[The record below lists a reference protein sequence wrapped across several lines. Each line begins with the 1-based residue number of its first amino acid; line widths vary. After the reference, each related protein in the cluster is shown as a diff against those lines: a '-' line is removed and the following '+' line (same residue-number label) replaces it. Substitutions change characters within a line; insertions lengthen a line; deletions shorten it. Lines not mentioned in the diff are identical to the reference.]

1 MTAGKLASAK
11 PSATTDTLLYRSPIG
26 SSASAVLNVTN
37 QGSSASTYKVGLRD
51 YDQILTVDAS
61 NYEYRKGNVVSTYQL
76 DLIPGVQANALV
88 PGSLITTD
96 SQNATFRYLDVVT
109 DDSIIEVPTKVDD
122 VGNFNLGIAPTGGTI
137 EAGDTLTGANGLT
150 ALVYSYQST
159 TNTISAGIPD
169 VSSAATN
176 LRFANLTNVASG
188 KYVAIPGVDTTP
200 GSNDF
205 EIVLLG
211 TFTGFI
217 SAVTRAQFGTTASA
231 HKSGSTCSVLGT
243 TATTTTLSSGIDGV
257 VTSLDVASATGLT
270 IGNYIKID
278 NELMEIL
285 GINGATVDVSRGR
298 FGTTA
303 AAHLAAATV
312 SYFTYDDRVILNFF
326 DQDEVVTVGPVASE
340 VNYSTLTNNPFSPT
354 KKFVYDI
361 GSVGIYQNITNFSA
375 ILNRTYR
382 FLQNDSSNTNH
393 SLRFRL
399 TGETAE
405 YATGVSIVGIAGS
418 AGAYTQIDITSTTS
432 VNLNI
437 VDLDEDGLGGG
448 VTIDNTPL
456 YNSIYVYDIDGTIS
470 VTDSF
475 DTGSGSN
482 DVGAVHI
489 GPYGYVHSY
498 SGTALKVSLGLNSV
512 AFAEITTSITGSNGT
527 KTITVGSATGL
538 VKGMSVSGTGIASG
552 ARITAISGTTVTL
565 SISNTGAVSGTGTFE
580 HMLYDSPREVG
591 VVRSFATVSSLTS
604 VTSVNAED
612 YILFDKSL
620 ATKVTDKNTSIVVG
634 PGQSIV
640 VNSSVADLS
649 YVLNGFEDTTSDF
662 EVLLYNRV
670 TI

>member
-1 MTAGKLASAK
+1 
-11 PSATTDTLLYRSPIG
+11 
-26 SSASAVLNVTN
+26 
-37 QGSSASTYKVGLRD
+37 
-51 YDQILTVDAS
+51 
-61 NYEYRKGNVVSTYQL
+61 
-76 DLIPGVQANALV
+76 
-88 PGSLITTD
+88 
-96 SQNATFRYLDVVT
+96 
-109 DDSIIEVPTKVDD
+109 
-122 VGNFNLGIAPTGGTI
+122 
-137 EAGDTLTGANGLT
+137 
-150 ALVYSYQST
+150 
-159 TNTISAGIPD
+159 
-169 VSSAATN
+169 
-176 LRFANLTNVASG
+176 
-188 KYVAIPGVDTTP
+188 
-200 GSNDF
+200 
-205 EIVLLG
+205 
-211 TFTGFI
+211 
-217 SAVTRAQFGTTASA
+217 
-231 HKSGSTCSVLGT
+231 
-243 TATTTTLSSGIDGV
+243 
-257 VTSLDVASATGLT
+257 
-270 IGNYIKID
+270 
-278 NELMEIL
+278 
-285 GINGATVDVSRGR
+285 
-298 FGTTA
+298 
-303 AAHLAAATV
+303 
-312 SYFTYDDRVILNFF
+312 
-326 DQDEVVTVGPVASE
+326 VTVGPVASE

-565 SISNTGAVSGTGTFE
+565 SIANTGAVSGTGTFE

>member
-122 VGNFNLGIAPTGGTI
+122 VGNFNLGVAPTGGTI
-137 EAGDTLTGANGLT
+137 AAGDTLTGANGLT

-159 TNTISAGIPD
+159 TNAISAGIPD
-169 VSSAATN
+169 VTSAATN

-188 KYVAIPGVDTTP
+188 KYVAIPGVSTTP

-285 GINGATVDVSRGR
+285 GINGTTIDVSRGR

-565 SISNTGAVSGTGTFE
+565 SIANTGAVSGTGTFE

-604 VTSVNAED
+604 ATSVNAED

>member
-122 VGNFNLGIAPTGGTI
+122 VGNFNLGVAPTGGTI
-137 EAGDTLTGANGLT
+137 AAGDTLTGANGLT

-159 TNTISAGIPD
+159 TNAISAGIPD
-169 VSSAATN
+169 VTSAATN

-188 KYVAIPGVDTTP
+188 KYVAIPGVSTTP

-285 GINGATVDVSRGR
+285 GINGTTIDVSRGR

-565 SISNTGAVSGTGTFE
+565 SIANTGAVSGTGTFE

>member
-37 QGSSASTYKVGLRD
+37 QGSSAATYKVALRD
-51 YDQILTVDAS
+51 YDQVLTLDAS
-61 NYEYRKGNVVSTYQL
+61 NYLYRKGNVVSTYQL

-96 SQNATFRYLDVVT
+96 SENATFRYLDVVT

-122 VGNFNLGIAPTGGTI
+122 VGNFNLTTAPTGGTI
-137 EAGDTLTGANGLT
+137 EAGDILTGANGLT
-150 ALVYSYQST
+150 ALVYSFQST

-169 VSSAATN
+169 VTSAATN
-176 LRFANLTNVASG
+176 LRFANLTNVAAG
-188 KYVAIPGVDTTP
+188 KYVAIPGLDTTP
-200 GSNDF
+200 GANDY

-217 SAVTRAQFGTTASA
+217 SAVTRAQFGTTATA
-231 HKSGSTCSVLGT
+231 HKSGSTCPVLGT
-243 TATTTTLSSGIDGV
+243 TATTTTLSTGIDAV
-257 VTSLDVASATGLT
+257 VTSLDVASSAGLT

-285 GINGATVDVSRGR
+285 GINGNTINVNREML
-298 FGTTA
+298 GTTA

-312 SYFTYDDRVILNFF
+312 NYYTLDGRVILNFF
-326 DQDEVVTVGPVASE
+326 DQNEAITVGSVAAE

-361 GSVGIYQNITNFSA
+361 GSVGVYQNVTNFSV
-375 ILNRTYR
+375 ILDRTYR
-382 FLQNDSSNTNH
+382 FLQNDASNTGH
-393 SLRFRL
+393 SLRFQV
-399 TGETAE
+399 TGETTE
-405 YATGVSIVGIAGS
+405 YTTGVSVVGTAGS
-418 AGAYTQIDITSTTS
+418 AGSYTQIDISSTTS
-432 VNLNI
+432 NNLNI
-437 VDLDEDGLGGG
+437 VDLDETGLGGG
-448 VTIDNTPL
+448 VTIDNNPL
-456 YNSIYVYDIDGTIS
+456 YTSIYVYDVDGVIS

-475 DTGSGSN
+475 NTGSGSN

-498 SGTALKVSLGLNSV
+498 SGSALKVSLGLNSV
-512 AFAEITTSITGSNGT
+512 AFSERTTTVTGTNGQR
-527 KTITVGSATGL
+527 TITVGSATGL
-538 VKGMSVSGTGIASG
+538 VKGMAVSGTGIASG
-552 ARITAISGTTVTL
+552 ARIASISGTTVTL
-565 SISNTGAVSGTGTFE
+565 SIANTGAVSGTGTFE
-580 HMLYDSPREVG
+580 HMFYDSPREMG
-591 VVRSFATVSSLTS
+591 VVRSLVKVSSLTA
-604 VTSVNAED
+604 VTDVNAED
-612 YILFDKSL
+612 YVLFDKSL
-620 ATKVTDKNTSIVVG
+620 ATKVTDKNTSIVIG

-662 EVLLYNRV
+662 EVLHYTRV